1 MKRILIL
8 TLKSY
13 QQVPHHVQ
21 QVMSGESTP
30 ILCGAIPSFESFM
43 SKWEEMQENSCLK
56 PLVEPGLEWAYKY
69 YRRMDRTRAYIIT
82 MGQ

>member
-1 MKRILIL
+1 M
-8 TLKSY
+8 
-13 QQVPHHVQ
+13 VQ

-30 ILCGAIPSFESFM
+30 ILCGTIPVFEMFM
-43 SKWEEMQENSCLK
+43 SKWEEMQKVSRLK
-56 PLVEPGLEWAYKY
+56 QLVQPGLDWTYKY